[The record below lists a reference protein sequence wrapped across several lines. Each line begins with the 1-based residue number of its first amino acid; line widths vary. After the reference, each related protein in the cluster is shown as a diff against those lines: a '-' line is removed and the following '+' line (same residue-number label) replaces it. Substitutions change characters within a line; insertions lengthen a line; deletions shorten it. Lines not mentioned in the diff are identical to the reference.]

1 MASNSSQKR
10 HSIVSRAYGA
20 EILNYTEN
28 PELANQASLD
38 LHISSSQ
45 SIAYDILPCRLMAS
59 KFRSTSWCNN
69 DCLGEKPGLQEFVTV
84 QVILKY
90 ALAQKAT
97 KWVHTGIGSVKSHC
111 TQTLEAHVTC
121 FVSILGKNIHAV
133 TVTHLQTACTLLYHE
148 HVSWHSQ
155 VAQIFFP
162 VNAMVYEFVQARVLF
177 FFLASIMHDT
187 SLGRKWNYDLLG
199 IRGTSE
205 KCS

>member
-1 MASNSSQKR
+1 
-10 HSIVSRAYGA
+10 
-20 EILNYTEN
+20 
-28 PELANQASLD
+28 
-38 LHISSSQ
+38 
-45 SIAYDILPCRLMAS
+45 MAS

-162 VNAMVYEFVQARVLF
+162 VNAMVYEFVQARVPFSFFWQVLCMTQVLDTNEIMTYWALEEHQRNAHSGVPKAPFNIRGF
-177 FFLASIMHDT
+177 FFPFSV
-187 SLGRKWNYDLLG
+187 
-199 IRGTSE
+199 
-205 KCS
+205 